1 MQQPHTEDPG
11 WVDHFLGGENN
22 FQPMFDTFRHQLNSE
37 NSTIEEE
44 LLLCIEGRLNRLGL
58 FPPPPSEVLLTIQ
71 SASLA
76 SSAALLSRSFRWE
89 ALLIC
94 LMGGSVL
101 LLLLVLLCRKCCCPW
116 PKKVRY
122 ERWNV
127 FDPEESGVCLP
138 SASQEDI
145 Q

>member
-44 LLLCIEGRLNRLGL
+44 LLLCIEGRLDRLGL
-58 FPPPPSEVLLTIQ
+58 FPPPPSEVLLTTQ

-89 ALLIC
+89 VLLIC

-101 LLLLVLLCRKCCCPW
+101 LFLLVLLCRKCCCPW
-116 PKKVRY
+116 PKVRY

-127 FDPEESGVCLP
+127 FDPEVSGVCLP